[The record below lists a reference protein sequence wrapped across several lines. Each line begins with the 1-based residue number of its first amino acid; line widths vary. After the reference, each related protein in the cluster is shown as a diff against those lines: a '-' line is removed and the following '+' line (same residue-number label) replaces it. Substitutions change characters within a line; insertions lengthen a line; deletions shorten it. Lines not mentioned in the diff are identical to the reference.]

1 MVSDHRQR
9 GFTLVIGLILLAAM
23 TVLAVSLAQRG
34 LLDTRLAHFA
44 ESGVQRFQQQDGEI
58 ETQLARLDTLMPKY
72 LTDPCSKKVVAPE
85 GDTQLSVQRLCLDD
99 DQVGLSSEVREQ
111 LERRYATSLAA
122 PGNQTL
128 KHYRYFNLRAVPKDF
143 DASRDQDRGIY
154 QGVVTL
160 STGGAAP

>member
-44 ESGVQRFQQQDGEI
+44 ETGVQRFQQQDGEI
-58 ETQLARLDTLMPKY
+58 ETQLARLETLMPAY
-72 LTDPCSKKVVAPE
+72 LTQPCSESAAAPE
-85 GDTQLSVQRLCLDD
+85 TGTQLSVQRLCLDD
-99 DQVGLSSEVREQ
+99 EQAGLSSEVREQ

-143 DASRDQDRGIY
+143 DVSRDHDRGIY

-160 STGGAAP
+160 STGGTP